1 MRKDNIHYLDLFSG
15 IGGFR
20 EGLSRAGGFACMG
33 HCEIDKYA
41 DKSYRALFDTK
52 GEWFCSDIKKADPKG
67 IPAFDLLCAGFPC
80 QPFSIAGNL
89 GGFSDARGTLFFEIA
104 RLAAARKPAY
114 LLFENVP
121 YALQHIRYV
130 MNRNQLCIAPP

>member
-20 EGLSRAGGFACMG
+20 EGLSRDGGFACMG

-52 GEWFCSDIKKADPKG
+52 GEWFCSDIKKADPKLSL
-67 IPAFDLLCAGFPC
+67 I
-80 QPFSIAGNL
+80 
-89 GGFSDARGTLFFEIA
+89 
-104 RLAAARKPAY
+104 
-114 LLFENVP
+114 
-121 YALQHIRYV
+121 HI
-130 MNRNQLCIAPP
+130 